1 MASLDMDDLY
11 EDFTS
16 SPVTVTPAKLR
27 SKLTKLLASTDIKI
41 GELQKML
48 GVNANSWGKFM
59 PAQQN
64 VIERNDGPD
73 KSNKKPTGKT
83 GRLESSSV
91 DSRDA

>member
-59 PAQQN
+59 HGKYKDPWSATQN
-64 VIERNDGPD
+64 VREY
-73 KSNKKPTGKT
+73 
-83 GRLESSSV
+83 
-91 DSRDA
+91 